1 MPPRVL
7 AIGVRCDGQDPD
19 IKCIETGE
27 EAPSLFDYDI
37 VMVDIDTLFPSSWKG
52 VEPIDETLSI
62 KEEEG
67 RWVKSLLDRL
77 ARETKLLLEKGGM
90 LVCLLRPTREAHFRL
105 SVAGEPTYRRTHISY
120 YQWIPIKD
128 FDYRIMHGT
137 GKRMRICDETTP
149 FSTYLRLPGTQ
160 WVAYL
165 EDVERL
171 QIDKRVIATNDAGK
185 PVALEVKI
193 GESRIIFLP
202 ISESEQAQ
210 KMLVDCA
217 RGSFES
223 GLEHPAPSWVRTVL
237 TPKEGEILAAI
248 NTLRG
253 KMSALQKESE
263 NNSAELHRE
272 TKIKKLLYEKGEP
285 LAEVVK
291 EGFQELGFTL
301 TKRGDMDWVASSDT
315 GEAILEV
322 TGSDGSIDIDKLRQL
337 LDYVI
342 IEYEKTRTEK
352 KAILVGNHFANDS
365 PENRGEPF
373 TKKVLDEAEVHSM
386 CLLPTVELFRAICLF
401 REGKTNDNVLRKRIF
416 DTIGVFQI
424 PTM

>member
-7 AIGVRCDGQDPD
+7 AIGVWCDGQDPD
-19 IKCIETGE
+19 IKCVETGG

-37 VMVDIDTLFPSSWKG
+37 VVVDIDTLFPSSWNK
-52 VEPIDETLSI
+52 VEPIDKNISV

-67 RWVKSLLDRL
+67 RWVRSLLDRL
-77 ARETKLLLEKGGM
+77 ARETRLLLEKEGM
-90 LVCLLRPTREAHFRL
+90 LVCLLRPTRGVNFRL
-105 SVAGEPTYRRTHISY
+105 SVEREPTYLQTGISY
-120 YQWIPIKD
+120 YQWIPIKG
-128 FDYRIMHGT
+128 FDDQIMHGT
-137 GKRMRICDETTP
+137 GSRMRICDETTP
-149 FSTYLRLPGTQ
+149 FSAYLRLPGTQ

-165 EDVERL
+165 DDVERL
-171 QIDKRVIATNDAGK
+171 QIDKRVIAMNDAGK
-185 PVALEVKI
+185 PVALEAKI
-193 GESRIIFLP
+193 GGGRIVFLP
-202 ISESEQAQ
+202 VSEGEQAQ
-210 KMLVDCA
+210 KMLVDCV

-223 GLEHPAPSWVRTVL
+223 GLERPAPSWVQAIL
-237 TPKEGEILAAI
+237 TPRESEILVTI
-248 NTLRG
+248 
-253 KMSALQKESE
+253 SALHEEMSKLQEESE
-263 NNSAELHRE
+263 SKSAELRKE

-285 LAEVVK
+285 LAEAVK

-301 TKRGDMDWVASSDT
+301 TKRDDMDWVASSNT
-315 GEAILEV
+315 GETILEV

-342 IEYEKTRTEK
+342 IEYGKTRTEK